1 MRERRG
7 LFLAGVIGVA
17 LGVVGAALLIFNG
30 VRREYVAE
38 AMLVPSCLDDGSGRN
53 AGASV
58 RVQQAVARFEA
69 VMGDVSSLDFCQR
82 VVRRACS
89 GLGGRP
95 TDEAVRECA
104 ATLTVIKGSEVGT
117 FRVHATAPTAHVASQ
132 VANEYAVAISSHLD
146 EALRTSRE
154 KGVEQLVETAGR
166 LKRRLESLER
176 RMGEV
181 SATVGDGDLAR
192 EHREVSNAWARVV
205 ADALAMKAMPAPS
218 VAEESFKVGRHARP
232 ADAVGSVVLFGK
244 WRFRCP

>member
-1 MRERRG
+1 MREKRG
-7 LFLAGVIGVA
+7 LFLAGVVGVA
-17 LGVVGAALLIFNG
+17 LGAVGAALLIFNG
-30 VRREYVAE
+30 VRCEYVAE
-38 AMLVPSCLDDGSGRN
+38 AMLVPSCPDDGSGRN

-58 RVQQAVARFEA
+58 RVQQAVARLEA

-117 FRVHATAPTAHVASQ
+117 FRVHAAAPTAQEASRI
-132 VANEYAVAISSHLD
+132 ANEYAVAISRHLD
-146 EALRTSRE
+146 DALRTSRE
-154 KGVEQLVETAGR
+154 KGVEQLAKTAGR

-176 RMGEV
+176 RMGGAAV
-181 SATVGDGDLAR
+181 VADGDLAR
-192 EHREVSNAWARVV
+192 EHREVSNAWARVA
-205 ADALAMKAMPAPS
+205 ADALAMKSMPSPS
-218 VAEESFKVGRHARP
+218 ADESSFKVGRCASP
-232 ADAVGSVVLFGK
+232 ADAVESVVLFGK

>member
-7 LFLAGVIGVA
+7 LFKAGVVSVA
-17 LGVVGAALLIFNG
+17 LGAVGAALLIFNG

-38 AMLVPSCLDDGSGRN
+38 AVLVPSCLDGGAGQN
-53 AGASV
+53 PGASV
-58 RVQQAVARFEA
+58 RVQRAVARLEA

-132 VANEYAVAISSHLD
+132 VANEYAVAISRHLD

-154 KGVEQLVETAGR
+154 KGVEQLAKTAGR

-176 RMGEV
+176 RMGGAAV
-181 SATVGDGDLAR
+181 VADGDLAR
-192 EHREVSNAWARVV
+192 EHREVSNAWARVA

-218 VAEESFKVGRHARP
+218 VAKESFKVGRHARP

>member
-7 LFLAGVIGVA
+7 LFKAGVIGMA
-17 LGVVGAALLIFNG
+17 LGAVGAAILIFNG

-38 AMLVPSCLDDGSGRN
+38 AVLVPSCLDGGSGRN

-58 RVQQAVARFEA
+58 RVQQAVARLEA
-69 VMGDVSSLDFCQR
+69 VMGDVSSIDFCQR
-82 VVRRACS
+82 VVLRACS
-89 GLGGRP
+89 GFGERP

-117 FRVHATAPTAHVASQ
+117 FRVHATASTAQEASQ
-132 VANEYAVAISSHLD
+132 IANEYAVAISRHLD
-146 EALRTSRE
+146 DALRTSRE

-176 RMGEV
+176 RMGGAAV
-181 SATVGDGDLAR
+181 VADGDLAR
-192 EHREVSNAWARVV
+192 KHREVSNAWARVA

-218 VAEESFKVGRHARP
+218 AAESSFKVGRHARP